1 MRRALLWAVYAV
13 YLAVLVHLVWSP
25 EAGTASWGVTQLTA
39 ALNRV
44 GVPITTTWVEIG
56 LNVALF
62 VPLSLLGTVLVPRL
76 SVSDWVLVGF
86 VGTLVVEVVQK
97 LALPTR
103 TGSTVDIVA
112 NTLGAL
118 AGAVLGRLLL
128 GLVRARAARTARV
141 AVAGTPGEAPA

>member
-1 MRRALLWAVYAV
+1 M
-13 YLAVLVHLVWSP
+13 
-25 EAGTASWGVTQLTA
+25 
-39 ALNRV
+39 
-44 GVPITTTWVEIG
+44 
-56 LNVALF
+56 
-62 VPLSLLGTVLVPRL
+62 PRL